1 MPEGGGSND
10 CHLCH
15 IHDHAPAST
24 LLRTHPLRAS
34 QSRSRNPSKSSTTTL
49 SRNLHHHHHHHHDGG
64 HHSRDN
70 GTIRDADAKSMRVAS
85 ALAKL
90 SERSHSLP
98 GSRASTISRPNEVS
112 VLPNGSPP
120 EHNHRGNDVHSIS
133 RSQREYNNV
142 LAALLDTRV
151 GSLPSSHSASH
162 REPDL
167 LNALPRTRNN
177 SRASTL
183 SRGQL
188 HHSNLTLAQDTEQD
202 YYTHIN
208 RSRFKDEA
216 RKQRFNI
223 QTVMLIGCYT
233 MLFVVAIIVGVVLCQ
248 QNGWLGFG
256 HGTSDEVSGN
266 LSDAPNSQDAGTSSM
281 RDLGRSTRG
290 RGNRG
295 NWPGPTIDYDYPLD
309 SQPPRINSAGV
320 FPGGQGRGTNL
331 QNTPG
336 SKDDPLRT
344 VNFQPTGP
352 FDGTNGN
359 PRRPIQRAPSP
370 VGGGNSPGSGK
381 SITDSRDDSPNNEF
395 GGNGQNT
402 RNQNTNRQQSRNNNP
417 FNNFANPGRT
427 GTVDSDAPGRPNLQ
441 NFPGNTQRPSNQNT
455 AGINNPNINQN
466 RGSNPNSN
474 GANNRNFNGN
484 AENDGGFPN
493 RPAGNFASPN
503 GNQRHQPN
511 RNFNNAADNSRN
523 SQNSNFNTG
532 TGFGETSP
540 SGSFPPNGQGSAV
553 RNLNDGSNLDR
564 DNFNGNSNTHG
575 GGNFNNAFGSSG
587 RGNFNDGTGSN
598 GRGNFNDGTGSNGRG
613 NFNDGTGSNGRG
625 NFNDGTGSNGRGN
638 FNDGTGSNGRG
649 NFNDGTGSNGRG
661 NFNDGTGSNGSGN
674 FNGPSDGR
682 RNFNGASNSN
692 GRGNFDA
699 TTGTDGSNFNTGQ
712 RGTGNFDTGASSGV
726 AGNSDMSSGG
736 TSNFGNNGG
745 FQGFGNSDTGSS
757 TGVSGNFDGIN
768 SSGTNDFQSGSGRQ
782 GTTNANGGSSSSMG
796 NFNSGSGMRGANFDN
811 SGDSAG
817 SGKFEPSGMGP
828 VRTFDNFQT
837 DAMGDTNSGLNNRG
851 SNTFNNAGSSGAMG
865 NINSGSTSQ
874 GDNFNHG
881 GGSNGFGNFNPGNDM
896 VGVPNVNSATGT
908 RGMSD
913 FTNGNGSGGR
923 GSSANFGVN
932 RPSTGSDNFNTDSG
946 MGGSASGN
954 SGATDNFNSG
964 LGSSDHGTFND
975 NFGTSFG
982 SGSASG
988 GRNNFPTTSQGSS
1001 SMNTG
1006 NNMNQEQF
1014 GAGTGVD
1021 NFSSGSAGTLGSQI
1035 NTNGG
1040 SRSGTAGNTHMDFG
1054 MSSNNNGHS
1063 NTGTGNMGVNQFSGG
1078 SNNNFD
1084 IPSAILGDG
1093 RLPTPIPGMFPQE
1106 MRDLGNGDRRKMPA
1120 GRNLN
1125 LQNLPASDQSDSML
1139 NKQSGGANSSPGTPS
1154 VDHSLSGGPSGMSS
1168 GMHTKSSTPLNT
1180 GTSDHQK
1187 NMGDSTGHN
1196 WEGQK
1201 AKGTQNTNGN
1211 SGSPVTDGVSLPSS
1225 GPTSSGS
1232 QQPTN
1237 TFATGVGSGMSLGV
1251 NGNQF
1256 SGQPTPEIPVTT
1268 HQGIITIPPSSGS
1281 PTPLKVMK
1289 GFTVQ
1294 RGEVVAISTIKSS
1307 DKDISI
1313 LQPDHDV
1320 IFHITPNAPDAG
1332 VSLIRHPNQDPNV
1345 MGAVGATGTTTPPR
1359 SAASP
1364 VLRRWEHTDHDGTLS
1379 RGLVRKD
1386 GSFTF
1391 TNCRP
1396 SESCGKHSGSS
1407 GS

>member
-34 QSRSRNPSKSSTTTL
+34 QSRSRNPSKSSITTL
-49 SRNLHHHHHHHHDGG
+49 NRNLHHHHHHHHDGG

-98 GSRASTISRPNEVS
+98 GSRASTISRPNVVS

-120 EHNHRGNDVHSIS
+120 EHVHRGNDVHSIS

-256 HGTSDEVSGN
+256 HGSSDEVSGN
-266 LSDAPNSQDAGTSSM
+266 ISDSPNSQDAGTSSM

-295 NWPGPTIDYDYPLD
+295 NWPGPTIDYDYPSD
-309 SQPPRINSAGV
+309 SQPPRINSAGI

-336 SKDDPLRT
+336 SKEDPLRT

-352 FDGTNGN
+352 FDGPNGN

-370 VGGGNSPGSGK
+370 VGGGSTLGSGK
-381 SITDSRDDSPNNEF
+381 SIADSRDESPDNGF

-402 RNQNTNRQQSRNNNP
+402 RNQNTNRQQSTNNNP
-417 FNNFANPGRT
+417 FSNFANPGRT

-441 NFPGNTQRPSNQNT
+441 NFPGNTQRSSNQNT
-455 AGINNPNINQN
+455 AGINNSNINQN

-474 GANNRNFNGN
+474 GVNNRNFNGN
-484 AENDGGFPN
+484 IENTGVFPN
-493 RPAGNFASPN
+493 RPNGNFASSN
-503 GNQRHQPN
+503 GNQRNQPN
-511 RNFNNAADNSRN
+511 RNFDNAADNTRN
-523 SQNSNFNTG
+523 SHNSNFNTG
-532 TGFGETSP
+532 TGFEETNP

-553 RNLNDGSNLDR
+553 RNLNEGSNLHR
-564 DNFNGNSNTHG
+564 DNLNGNSNTNG
-575 GGNFNNAFGSSG
+575 GRNFNNAFSSSGRGNANDGTLSNG
-587 RGNFNDGTGSN
+587 RGNFNDGIGSN
-598 GRGNFNDGTGSNGRG
+598 GRGNFNDGTGSNGG
-613 NFNDGTGSNGRG
+613 
-625 NFNDGTGSNGRGN
+625 
-638 FNDGTGSNGRG
+638 
-649 NFNDGTGSNGRG
+649 
-661 NFNDGTGSNGSGN
+661 GN

-699 TTGTDGSNFNTGQ
+699 TVGIDGSNFNTGQ
-712 RGTGNFDTGASSGV
+712 RGTGNFDNGASSGVV

-736 TSNFGNNGG
+736 TSNFGSNGG
-745 FQGFGNSDTGSS
+745 SVGFGNSATGSS
-757 TGVSGNFDGIN
+757 AGVSENFDGIN
-768 SSGTNDFQSGSGRQ
+768 SSGTNDFHSSSGMR

-796 NFNSGSGMRGANFDN
+796 NFNSGSGMRGDHFDN
-811 SGDSAG
+811 SGDPPG

-837 DAMGDTNSGLNNRG
+837 DVMGDTNSGLNNRG
-851 SNTFNNAGSSGAMG
+851 SNAFNNAGSSGAMG

-881 GGSNGFGNFNPGNDM
+881 GGSNGFGNFNSGNDM
-896 VGVPNVNSATGT
+896 VGVPKLNDASGT

-913 FTNGNGSGGR
+913 FTNGDGPGGR
-923 GSSANFGVN
+923 GSSNNFGVN
-932 RPSTGSDNFNTDSG
+932 RPSTGSDNFNTNSG

-964 LGSSDHGTFND
+964 LGSSDHSTFND
-975 NFGTSFG
+975 NLGTSFG

-988 GRNNFPTTSQGSS
+988 GRNNFPNTNQGSS
-1001 SMNTG
+1001 SMNNG
-1006 NNMNQEQF
+1006 DRMNQEQF
-1014 GAGTGVD
+1014 RAGISVD

-1035 NTNGG
+1035 NSNGG
-1040 SRSGTAGNTHMDFG
+1040 SRLGTAGNTHMDFG
-1054 MSSNNNGHS
+1054 MGSSNNGHL
-1063 NTGTGNMGVNQFSGG
+1063 NTGTGNMGINQFSGG

-1084 IPSAILGDG
+1084 IPSAILGDS

-1106 MRDLGNGDRRKMPA
+1106 MRDLGNGDRRRMPS

-1125 LQNLPASDQSDSML
+1125 LQNLPTGDQSDSML
-1139 NKQSGGANSSPGTPS
+1139 NKQSGGANSSPGIPS
-1154 VDHSLSGGPSGMSS
+1154 VDHGGHSSMSS

-1187 NMGDSTGHN
+1187 ITEGSTGHN

-1201 AKGTQNTNGN
+1201 AKGSQSANGN

-1237 TFATGVGSGMSLGV
+1237 TFATGVGSGMALGV

-1256 SGQPTPEIPVTT
+1256 SGQPTPEIPVTP
-1268 HQGIITIPPSSGS
+1268 HQGIITIPPSSGT

-1345 MGAVGATGTTTPPR
+1345 MGVVGPTNTTTPR
-1359 SAASP
+1359 RGSAASP

-1379 RGLVRKD
+1379 RGLVRQD
-1386 GSFTF
+1386 GSFAF

-1396 SESCGKHSGSS
+1396 PESCGNSGSS